1 MAVRQSIIQAFN
13 AEVQNAGA
21 KLLGEDAVTLTVTS
35 DTAINALVRAG
46 TPARVSLTSTA
57 ISSPMILASCSCPRA
72 KKNIFCKHIWA
83 VLQKTDLKHPD
94 FLDAK
99 TDISMKEMAPA
110 KESPQKVI
118 QDEFKKLQAERL
130 KARNKEKR
138 LELKAQKKGLPP
150 KSKNTRLSVSYPPEV
165 QVALDYFKK
174 NGFEIE
180 TPLISAQIQEARR
193 QLSRIFHP
201 DKGGSHEEVLE
212 LNRHYDLLVSYSAR

>member
-1 MAVRQSIIQAFN
+1 MAVRQSIIQAFK

-21 KLLGEDAVTLTVTS
+21 KLIAEDAVILTVTS

-57 ISSPMILASCSCPRA
+57 ISSPMILASCSCTRA
-72 KKNIFCKHIWA
+72 KKNILCKHIWA

-99 TDISMKEMAPA
+99 ADISIKETAPA
-110 KESPQKVI
+110 KESPQKAKE
-118 QDEFKKLQAERL
+118 DEFKKLQAERL

-165 QVALDYFKK
+165 HVALDYFKK

-180 TPLISAQIQEARR
+180 TPLNSAQIQEARR

-212 LNRHYDLLVSYSAR
+212 LNQHYDLLVSYSAR